1 VIAAL
6 TALLIVAV
14 LSGVGFALA
23 RHGQPAAVPPDDEVT
38 KVDRPTLNPENRGLV
53 AVMYHLA
60 ADLARTPDALRDLA
74 REVQL
79 AERRAGKE
87 TTHRIAQLVDDHA
100 AVAGQGAMD
109 IRRTASHT

>member
-6 TALLIVAV
+6 SVLLIVAV
-14 LSGVGFALA
+14 LAGVGFALA
-23 RHGQPAAVPPDDEVT
+23 RHGQVAAVPLDDDVT

-60 ADLARTPDALRDLA
+60 AELGRTPDALRDIA
-74 REVQL
+74 RSVQL
-79 AERRAGKE
+79 AEHPAGKDM
-87 TTHRIAQLVDDHA
+87 THRIAQLVDDHG

-109 IRRTASHT
+109 IRRTAT